1 MMSFDWIEGVF
12 KMAQVMLT
20 DGTDFAEAVSDI
32 FGVVSVD
39 EKYADIGGMM
49 SIIAEGKFD
58 DVVNG

>member
-20 DGTDFAEAVSDI
+20 DGTDFAEAISDL

-39 EKYADIGGMM
+39 EKAADIGGMM
-49 SIIAEGKFD
+49 TILAEGKFNEIA
-58 DVVNG
+58 NG